1 MPIYEWECEDC
12 KVYWEDMYDSYDD
25 APRKRKCPK
34 CKKPRERLVSSFG
47 AKFKGSG
54 FYCNDYGVNNYR
66 HSSQLDSIKEFERGA
81 KEASAKRMDSG
92 WQNYSRYTPNIE
104 QMKKDGRIKRR
115 KTDKEIQET
124 LKTAKKLTD
133 SAYTKADIDPIENIK
148 KKPQ

>member
-34 CKKPRERLVSSFG
+34 CKKPRERLISSFG

-66 HSSQLDSIKEFERGA
+66 HAQSFDGIKEFDRTA
-81 KEASAKRMDSG
+81 KEASVKRMESG
-92 WQNYSRYTPNIE
+92 WQNYSVYTPNIE
-104 QMKKDGRIKRR
+104 QMQKDGRIKRK

-133 SAYTKADIDPIENIK
+133 SAYKNAGMDPIENIK